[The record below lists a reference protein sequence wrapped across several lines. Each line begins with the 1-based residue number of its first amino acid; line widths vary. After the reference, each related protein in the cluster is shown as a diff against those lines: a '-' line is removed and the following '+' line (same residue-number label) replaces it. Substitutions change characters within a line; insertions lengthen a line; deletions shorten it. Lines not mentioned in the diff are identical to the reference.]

1 MVGSGPVQIIDGS
14 GCGSPGGQK
23 HPDPEHCQKLKKNIC
38 YLIGLLRH
46 VQASVCNSLIAKMLD
61 MGILKR

>member
-1 MVGSGPVQIIDGS
+1 MDPDADL
-14 GCGSPGGQK
+14 GGQK
-23 HPDPEHCQKLKKNIC
+23 HPDPEHCQKHRKKFWN
-38 YLIGLLRH
+38 LIGLLRH